1 MNAKKPNPLCIVAL
15 LVIGLGTTLVSAQD
29 VKAPEPTVPEIFT
42 LTGQFVR
49 MAYNNEGYATLGY
62 RVANDSVGEKWMLLD
77 LGLTLR
83 KGVKN
88 QTITRGDISLQMP
101 DGSTLPLASQEEFS
115 KANLRALDARA
126 NMVHDSINYFPVS
139 VTLPCRIGFFT
150 DVGQPA
156 RGLAYDQVDL
166 NFQKACVGRVYFNLP
181 DGITTGQ
188 YYLNIKFATSALQVP
203 FRILTKEEA
212 KEFKKTWKDIKKE
225 HDAQYKQ

>member
-1 MNAKKPNPLCIVAL
+1 METKKLGLLGVISI
-15 LVIGLGTTLVSAQD
+15 LVISLGAPVATAQD
-29 VKAPEPTVPEIFT
+29 IKAPSPVVPEVFT
-42 LTGQFVR
+42 LTGQYVR
-49 MAYNNEGYATLGY
+49 MAYNNEGFATLGY

-77 LGLTLR
+77 LGLTVR
-83 KGVKN
+83 QGVKD
-88 QTITRGDISLQMP
+88 QTITRGDISVQLP
-101 DGSTLPLASQEEFS
+101 DGSTIALASQEEFS

-126 NMVHDSINYFPVS
+126 NMVHDSINYFPSS

-150 DVGQPA
+150 DISQPG

-166 NFQKACVGRVYFNLP
+166 NWQKACVGRVYFHIP

-188 YYLNIKFATSALQVP
+188 HYLNLKFAGSALQVP
-203 FRILTKEEA
+203 FRILTEEEA

>member
-1 MNAKKPNPLCIVAL
+1 VNGTKFTLLYLVA
-15 LVIGLGTTLVSAQD
+15 VFIIGLGTTTVAAQD
-29 VKAPEPTVPEIFT
+29 VQKPEPAVPEVFT
-42 LTGQFVR
+42 LTGEFVR
-49 MAYNNEGYATLGY
+49 MAYNNEGFATLGY

-77 LGLTLR
+77 LGLTVQ

-88 QTITRGDISLQMP
+88 QKLQRGAISLQLP
-101 DGSTLPLASQEEFS
+101 DGSTVPLASQEEFA

-166 NFQKACVGRVYFNLP
+166 NPQKACVGRVYFNLP

-188 YYLNIKFATSALQVP
+188 YYLNIKFAESALQVP

-225 HDAQYKQ
+225 HDAQYTQ

>member
-1 MNAKKPNPLCIVAL
+1 MNAKKPNPLCIVAV
-15 LVIGLGTTLVSAQD
+15 LVIGLGTTIVTAQD
-29 VKAPEPTVPEIFT
+29 VKPPQPVVPEVFT

-49 MAYNNEGYATLGY
+49 MAYNNEGFATLGY
-62 RVANDSVGEKWMLLD
+62 RVANESVGQKWMLLD

-88 QTITRGDISLQMP
+88 QKLERGAISVQLP
-101 DGSTLPLASQEEFS
+101 DGSTIQLASQEEFT

-126 NMVHDSINYFPVS
+126 NMVTDSINYFPSS

-166 NFQKACVGRVYFNLP
+166 NPQKACVGRVYFNIP

-188 YYLNIKFATSALQVP
+188 YYLNLKFADSALQVP

-212 KEFKKTWKDIKKE
+212 KEFKKTWKDIKEE